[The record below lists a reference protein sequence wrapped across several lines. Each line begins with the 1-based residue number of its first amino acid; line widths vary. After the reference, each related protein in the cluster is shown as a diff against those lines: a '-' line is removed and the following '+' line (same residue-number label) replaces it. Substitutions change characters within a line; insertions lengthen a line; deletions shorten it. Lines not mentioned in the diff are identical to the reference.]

1 MSQVSIL
8 YHGILTG
15 TKVQQT
21 LKCCNLLKK
30 CPILHRKIV
39 NWTVLRAAHD
49 DVDDISRKFEFSTNL
64 LYPQQQVLTVEK

>member
-1 MSQVSIL
+1 MRILETFWVKLNMSQVSIL

-30 CPILHRKIV
+30 CPILPRKIV
-39 NWTVLRAAHD
+39 N
-49 DVDDISRKFEFSTNL
+49 
-64 LYPQQQVLTVEK
+64 